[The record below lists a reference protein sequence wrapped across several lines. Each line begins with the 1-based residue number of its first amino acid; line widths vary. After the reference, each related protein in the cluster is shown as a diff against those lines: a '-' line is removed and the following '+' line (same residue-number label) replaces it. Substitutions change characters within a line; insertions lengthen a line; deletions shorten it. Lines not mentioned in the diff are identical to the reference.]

1 MKRERFTF
9 RACAWTGKKIAANL
23 ISLQVWYS
31 AVSPQPGHCPVSSV
45 PQLQVF
51 RLSWANKPA
60 LPGTVVIHVLYILS
74 TWGESTVIV
83 PDFAI
88 YVYGSSCHHHF
99 FCLILAPF
107 SSFYLI
113 ASARQAGL
121 GCQEIYCARKEERMR
136 RKKNKL
142 HVRVVVKSWTIR
154 LASVLPTIE
163 TCF

>member
-1 MKRERFTF
+1 MHGRER
-9 RACAWTGKKIAANL
+9 K
-23 ISLQVWYS
+23 LQQILYRYR
-31 AVSPQPGHCPVSSV
+31 C
-45 PQLQVF
+45 
-51 RLSWANKPA
+51 
-60 LPGTVVIHVLYILS
+60 GTVRSAHSQGTVRSVLSLSSKYSDSAGQTSQPCQVQWLYMYILS

-113 ASARQAGL
+113 ASARQAGMPRNRL
-121 GCQEIYCARKEERMR
+121 RYSRKEERMR
-136 RKKNKL
+136 LKKNKL